1 MNRLQ
6 PLVLAVLGALMLP
19 GAVSAVAL
27 DGAPG
32 LVLFAAALTV
42 SLGAALGCLSG
53 VRPVPTPGP
62 ARVRGRALRE
72 RARQA
77 AFIRQR
83 DPDAAGRPRPR
94 APGAARAA
102 A

>member
-6 PLVLAVLGALMLP
+6 LLVVAILGAIMLP
-19 GAVSAVAL
+19 GAVYAVAM
-27 DGAPG
+27 DGPSG

-42 SLGAALGCLSG
+42 SLGAAIGYLTT
-53 VRPVPTPGP
+53 VRPIPTSAP
-62 ARVRGRALRE
+62 ALIRGHALRE
-72 RARQA
+72 RARHIA
-77 AFIRQR
+77 VIRQR

-94 APGAARAA
+94 APGAAQAA